1 MQQKEKKLYCRLVC
15 CKQSNFAKQ
24 FWVIGNLS
32 KAFSRVESKHRR
44 GSGQVGVVTPIVFS
58 SFVFGIF
65 LFFRDS
71 HNLVDVP
78 TPFIYLFFS
87 FCVFSSTAPLPGLA
101 GDAGQIVAG

>member
-1 MQQKEKKLYCRLVC
+1 MQQKKKLYCRLVC

-65 LFFRDS
+65 LFF
-71 HNLVDVP
+71 L
-78 TPFIYLFFS
+78 
-87 FCVFSSTAPLPGLA
+87 
-101 GDAGQIVAG
+101 